1 MDPKLT
7 WGLPTSSLTT
17 NSSWLP
23 WLLFLSSKLWCQ
35 YSSVPITRQRKVTKA
50 PKLAGMLP
58 VPRLTIFVSSKV
70 KGQGHYA
77 ALGDCLSHHLQE
89 AGTYRAGGRTK
100 AAQPVDLYYFSV
112 DEIKCDRWVYG
123 WVSVCFMLRVTWF
136 DLNQSGC
143 IISFNDVTIQC
154 NDRSCNL

>member
-1 MDPKLT
+1 
-7 WGLPTSSLTT
+7 
-17 NSSWLP
+17 
-23 WLLFLSSKLWCQ
+23 
-35 YSSVPITRQRKVTKA
+35 
-50 PKLAGMLP
+50 

-112 DEIKCDRWVYG
+112 DEIKCDR
-123 WVSVCFMLRVTWF
+123 
-136 DLNQSGC
+136 
-143 IISFNDVTIQC
+143 
-154 NDRSCNL
+154 